1 MKEIVLIAPYEKMYG
16 LSLELIRQHGYTNVD
31 VAKGDLRE
39 GVRVASQVVDA
50 GAKVLI
56 SRGGTFTLIRDAINV
71 PIVEIQTSAYDVI
84 ANVRNVIGQDQPL
97 AIVGH
102 RNIVYGYELIRDL
115 VRTVKK
121 VDIER
126 GESVDEK
133 IRQCAREGITV
144 FIGDAVVNGV
154 CKRLGYTCY
163 MLESGENAICAAIE
177 EASRILIASKCEI
190 ERAKR
195 YMTLIDYVHDGV
207 LATDD
212 QNRVLL
218 FNSVAQ
224 EILGMPRED
233 VIGQKI
239 DDLVGTETV
248 LAEIAQGTPLIDQV
262 RLLNDT
268 QITISNIPIE
278 VNHENKGSVA
288 VFQDITKLQNL
299 EKKVRIQLTEKGFV
313 AKNTFNS
320 IIYRSKEIAHCI
332 SIARKFSRY
341 DSCVLIEGD
350 SGVGKE
356 LFAQSIHNESRRRT
370 GPFVAINCAAL
381 PRSII
386 ESELFGYVEG
396 AFTGSRKGGKAGVFE
411 LAHKGTIFLDEISEL
426 PIDLQGRLLRVIQE
440 REVMRLGDSKVI
452 PLDVR
457 IVCATNRD
465 LKEMVREGNFRR
477 DLLYRIN
484 TLSFYIPPLS
494 RRKEDIQAIA
504 QHFLGRYC
512 KRYAK
517 EIRGFSTAAMH
528 YLMDCEYEGNIRELQ
543 GMVER
548 AVIICEDTMI
558 KLSDLN
564 GGRAGQTKAAG
575 NDPALADALTEDLP
589 SLQNLENRY
598 IRSVYEK
605 CGKSP
610 AKTCDILKIDRS
622 TLWRKLK
629 KAAAQM

>member
-1 MKEIVLIAPYEKMYG
+1 MKEIVLIAPYEKMYN
-16 LSLELIRQHGYTNVD
+16 LSLQLIEQYHFQNID
-31 VAKGDLRE
+31 VAKGDLQE
-39 GVRVASQVVDA
+39 GVKVANQVVDA

-56 SRGGTFTLIRDAINV
+56 SRGGTFTLIKDAINV

-84 ANVRNVIGQDQPL
+84 ANIRNVIGQDQPI

-102 RNIVYGYELIRDL
+102 RNIVYGYELIKDL
-115 VRTVKK
+115 VKTVKK

-133 IRQCAREGITV
+133 IQQCADEGITV

-163 MLESGENAICAAIE
+163 MLESGENAICSAIE
-177 EASRILIASKCEI
+177 EASRILIASKHEI
-190 ERAKR
+190 ERSKR
-195 YMTLIDYVHDGV
+195 YRALIDYVHDGV
-207 LATDD
+207 VATDD

-218 FNSVAQ
+218 FNAVAE
-224 EILGMPRED
+224 EILGIPREQ
-233 VIGQKI
+233 VIGRKI
-239 DDLVGTETV
+239 NDMAGTELV
-248 LAEIAQGTPLIDQV
+248 LAEMAQGKPLIDQV
-262 RLLNDT
+262 RQLNGT
-268 QITISNIPIE
+268 QITVCNIPIE

-288 VFQDITKLQNL
+288 VFQDITKLQNF

-313 AKNTFNS
+313 AKNTFDS
-320 IIYRSKEIAHCI
+320 IIYRSPEMAHCI
-332 SIARKFSRY
+332 SIAKKFSWY
-341 DSCVLIEGD
+341 DSCVLVEGN

-356 LFAQSIHNESRRRT
+356 LFAQSIHNESKRRT

-396 AFTGSRKGGKAGVFE
+396 AFTGSKKGGKAGVFE
-411 LAHKGTIFLDEISEL
+411 LAHKGTIFLDEIGEL

-440 REVMRLGDSKVI
+440 REIMRLGDNKVI

-465 LKEMVREGNFRR
+465 LKEMVREGKFRR

-494 RRKEDIQAIA
+494 QRKDDIEVIA
-504 QHFLGRYC
+504 QFFLNRYC
-512 KRYAK
+512 SRYSK
-517 EIRGFSTAAMH
+517 NIDGFSPAAMH
-528 YLMDCEYEGNIRELQ
+528 YLLNYEYEGNTRELQ
-543 GMVER
+543 GIVER

-558 KLSDLN
+558 KLSDLKV
-564 GGRAGQTKAAG
+564 GRHKQKEISQPAMAAV
-575 NDPALADALTEDLP
+575 DELAADLP
-589 SLQNLENRY
+589 SLQELENRY
-598 IRSVYEK
+598 ILSVYK
-605 CGKSP
+605 NCGHSTTKS
-610 AKTCDILKIDRS
+610 CNILKIDRS
-622 TLWRKLK
+622 TLWRRLK
-629 KAAAQM
+629 KAERKM